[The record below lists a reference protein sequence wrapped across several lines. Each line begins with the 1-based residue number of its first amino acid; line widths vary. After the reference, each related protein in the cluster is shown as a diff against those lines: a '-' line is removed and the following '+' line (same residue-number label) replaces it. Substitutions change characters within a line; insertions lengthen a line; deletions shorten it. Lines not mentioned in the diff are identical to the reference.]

1 MLEMS
6 LIYQY
11 VMVANNMA
19 SFLLRNVAME
29 RMAKRVVWNSINITN
44 RRRAETDD

>member
-1 MLEMS
+1 MLEIS

-29 RMAKRVVWNSINITN
+29 KDGEAGCVEFDKYNESQESRN
-44 RRRAETDD
+44 

>member
-1 MLEMS
+1 MLKIS

-11 VMVANNMA
+11 VMASEIVA
-19 SFLLRNVAME
+19 SFLLEKVT
-29 RMAKRVVWNSINITN
+29 MAQDGKRVVWNSKNITS